1 MANTEV
7 GSAYVTI
14 YPQTDGN
21 FSKQVG
27 KTMGDS
33 IGSGLSAKAVAIGN
47 IISDVAMNAASAIGS
62 QLSAAFE
69 NYANYEQLVGG
80 VDTLFKESSQVVQ
93 QNAQR
98 AFETAGMSANQ
109 YMEQV
114 TSFSASLLQSLGG
127 DTEAAAR
134 YADTAMRDMSDNA
147 NKMGTSM
154 ESITDAY
161 QGFAKQNYTMLDNLK
176 LGYGGTKSEMERLL
190 ADASKIAG
198 VQFNIDSYS
207 DVIQAIHVMQ
217 ESMGIA
223 GTTAEEAKNTISGSL
238 NMLGASLAN
247 FTTEL
252 GKDSA
257 DIPARAGELVDSI
270 VAVVENIAP
279 RLLTFAENLFAALP
293 TLYEKLAP
301 YIQQFI
307 DMAAQFIEEH
317 QDEIQAAST
326 QLFDGIKAALKEA
339 IKMAIQALGEFIK
352 EVIVTFPEWFPELL
366 KAAGELF
373 LAILEGLVSGIDP
386 FMRQLEDMINGA
398 LGAIGGAIDS
408 FIQGGADIIGGIV
421 KGISD
426 GLDGVRGV
434 FDDVLYAMT
443 HPIETAKETIDGIIE
458 AIENAFSWIDIS
470 FPSFELPH
478 IEVDWWDTG
487 FGISIPSFYVDWY
500 AKGGFADT
508 ATLTGN
514 GTGYGEKGLELYWPS
529 YGPYFDMY
537 AKGIAEHMP
546 SSGGV
551 DIHDCTFIVRK
562 ESDIRAVA
570 VELNTLVNR
579 QLAGGRA

>member
-238 NMLGASLAN
+238 NMLGASWAN

>member
-238 NMLGASLAN
+238 NMLGASWAN

-386 FMRQLEDMINGA
+386 F
-398 LGAIGGAIDS
+398 ID
-408 FIQGGADIIGGIV
+408 
-421 KGISD
+421 
-426 GLDGVRGV
+426 
-434 FDDVLYAMT
+434 
-443 HPIETAKETIDGIIE
+443 
-458 AIENAFSWIDIS
+458 
-470 FPSFELPH
+470 
-478 IEVDWWDTG
+478 
-487 FGISIPSFYVDWY
+487 
-500 AKGGFADT
+500 
-508 ATLTGN
+508 
-514 GTGYGEKGLELYWPS
+514 
-529 YGPYFDMY
+529 
-537 AKGIAEHMP
+537 
-546 SSGGV
+546 
-551 DIHDCTFIVRK
+551 RK
-562 ESDIRAVA
+562 SV
-570 VELNTLVNR
+570 V
-579 QLAGGRA
+579 

>member
-27 KTMGDS
+27 KTMGDN

-47 IISDVAMNAASAIGS
+47 IISNVAMGAASAIGS
-62 QLSAAFE
+62 QLSSAFE

-98 AFETAGMSANQ
+98 AFATAGMSANQ

-127 DTEAAAR
+127 DTEAAAA

-223 GTTAEEAKNTISGSL
+223 GTTAEEARNTISGSL
-238 NMLGASLAN
+238 NMLGASWAN

-257 DIPARAGELVDSI
+257 DIPARTAELVDSI
-270 VAVVENIAP
+270 VAVVQNIAP
-279 RLLTFAENLFAALP
+279 RLLAFAQNLFAALP
-293 TLYEKLAP
+293 ELYEQLAP
-301 YIQQFI
+301 YIQQFV

-317 QDEIQAAST
+317 QPEIQAAST
-326 QLFDGIKAALKEA
+326 QLFDGIKVALKEA

-352 EVIVTFPEWFPELL
+352 EVIVTFPEWFPQLL

-373 LAILEGLVSGIDP
+373 LAILEGLVNGIDP
-386 FMRQLEDMINGA
+386 FMRQLEGMINGA
-398 LGAIGGAIDS
+398 LGAIGGAIGG
-408 FIQGGADIIGGIV
+408 FIQGGADIIGGIIQGV
-421 KGISD
+421 GD
-426 GLDGVRGV
+426 GLDGIRKV
-434 FDDVLYAMT
+434 FDDVVYAMT
-443 HPIETAKETIDGIIE
+443 HPIETAQGVIEGIIE
-458 AIENAFSWIDIS
+458 AIENAFAWMNIDI
-470 FPSFELPH
+470 PSFSLPH
-478 IEVDWWDTG
+478 IEWHWMEIGDILSIPVFD
-487 FGISIPSFYVDWY
+487 GISWY
-500 AKGGFADT
+500 AKGGFADS
-508 ATLTGN
+508 ATLA
-514 GTGYGEKGLELYWPS
+514 GYGEKGLELYWPS
-529 YGPYFDMY
+529 YSPYFDMY

-546 SSGGV
+546 ASGGV

-570 VELNTLVNR
+570 VELNTLINR
-579 QLAGGRA
+579 QMAGGIA

>member
-27 KTMGDS
+27 KKMGDG

-47 IISDVAMNAASAIGS
+47 IISDVAMNAASAIGG
-62 QLSAAFE
+62 QLSSAFE

-80 VDTLFKESSQVVQ
+80 VDTLFKESSAVVQ

-127 DTEAAAR
+127 DTQAAAD
-134 YADTAMRDMSDNA
+134 YADMAMRDMSDNA
-147 NKMGTSM
+147 NKMGTDM
-154 ESITDAY
+154 ERITDAY

-217 ESMGIA
+217 EQMGIT
-223 GTTAEEAKNTISGSL
+223 GTTYEEAKNTISGSL
-238 NMLGASLAN
+238 NMLAASWAN

-257 DIPARAGELVDSI
+257 DIPARAGELVESI
-270 VAVVENIAP
+270 VAVVQNIGP
-279 RLLTFAENLFAALP
+279 RLLVFAQNLFAALP
-293 TLYEKLAP
+293 TLYEQLAP

-317 QDEIQAAST
+317 QTEIQAASAF
-326 QLFDGIKAALKEA
+326 LFDGIKMALKEVV
-339 IKMAIQALGEFIK
+339 KLAIQALGEFIK
-352 EVIVTFPEWFPELL
+352 EVIVTFPEWFPQLL
-366 KAAGELF
+366 QAAGELF
-373 LAILEGLVSGIDP
+373 LAILEGLVNGIDP

-398 LGAIGGAIDS
+398 IGAVLDS
-408 FIQGGADIIGGIV
+408 VERFWQGGADIVNGIV
-421 KGISD
+421 E
-426 GLDGVRGV
+426 GVRGGIDAV
-434 FDDVLYAMT
+434 RGIFEDVLEAMT
-443 HPIETAKETIDGIIE
+443 HPIETAQEIIEGIIG
-458 AIENAFSWIDIS
+458 AIEDAFSWMHIDI
-470 FPSFELPH
+470 PSFELPH

-487 FGISIPSFYVDWY
+487 FGVSIPSFYVDWY
-500 AKGGFADT
+500 AQGGIVDGAQLIG
-508 ATLTGN
+508 A
-514 GTGYGEKGLELYWPS
+514 GERGAELVWPS
-529 YGPYFDMY
+529 YEPYLSQY
-537 AKGIAEHMP
+537 ADAIASRMGGT
-546 SSGGV
+546 GGV
-551 DIHDCTFIVRK
+551 DIHDCVFEIRQ
-562 ESDIRAVA
+562 ESDIRRVA
-570 VELNTLVNR
+570 VELNTLINR

>member
-27 KTMGDS
+27 KKMGDG

-47 IISDVAMNAASAIGS
+47 IISDVAMNAASAIGG
-62 QLSAAFE
+62 QLSSAFE

-80 VDTLFKESSQVVQ
+80 VDTLFKESSAVVQ

-127 DTEAAAR
+127 DTQAAAD
-134 YADTAMRDMSDNA
+134 YADMAMRDMSDNA
-147 NKMGTSM
+147 NKMGTDM
-154 ESITDAY
+154 ERITDAY

-217 ESMGIA
+217 EQMGIT
-223 GTTAEEAKNTISGSL
+223 GTTYEEAKNTISGSL
-238 NMLGASLAN
+238 NMLAASWAN

-257 DIPARAGELVDSI
+257 DIPARAGELVESI
-270 VAVVENIAP
+270 VAVVQNIGP
-279 RLLTFAENLFAALP
+279 RLLVFAQNLFAALP
-293 TLYEKLAP
+293 TLYEQLAP

-317 QDEIQAAST
+317 QTEIQAASAF
-326 QLFDGIKAALKEA
+326 LFDGIKMALKEVV
-339 IKMAIQALGEFIK
+339 KLAIQALGEFIK
-352 EVIVTFPEWFPELL
+352 EVIVTFPEWFPQLL
-366 KAAGELF
+366 QAAGELF
-373 LAILEGLVSGIDP
+373 LAILEGLVNGIDP

-398 LGAIGGAIDS
+398 IGAVLDS
-408 FIQGGADIIGGIV
+408 VERFWQGGADIVNGIV
-421 KGISD
+421 E
-426 GLDGVRGV
+426 GVRGGIDAV
-434 FDDVLYAMT
+434 RGIFEDVLEAMT
-443 HPIETAKETIDGIIE
+443 HPIETAQEIIEGIIG
-458 AIENAFSWIDIS
+458 AIEDAFSWMHIDI
-470 FPSFELPH
+470 PSFELPH

-487 FGISIPSFYVDWY
+487 FGVSIPSFYVDWY
-500 AKGGFADT
+500 AQGGIVDGAQLIG
-508 ATLTGN
+508 A
-514 GTGYGEKGLELYWPS
+514 GERGAELVWPS
-529 YGPYFDMY
+529 YEPYLSQY
-537 AKGIAEHMP
+537 ADAIASRMGGA
-546 SSGGV
+546 GGV
-551 DIHDCTFIVRK
+551 DIHDCVFEIRQ
-562 ESDIRAVA
+562 ESDIRRVA
-570 VELNTLVNR
+570 VELNTLINR